1 MWETQEKTIL
11 TVIGPSNIYK
21 SDRLIAVLLSSR
33 SFVAWISAC
42 WRTSLRFD
50 AMADVVRFHLGDGAC
65 IEVCK
70 AALAKHAS
78 VFAPLADETGPIDY
92 GSNELQ
98 CLLSPLCPAARQI
111 VPLLLRWFGAQT
123 DEIFSD
129 KWLLHS
135 FAVAHLLGA
144 GELMD
149 AARRRAA
156 SHEGRPLISAIASLD
171 LNEDLDSL
179 RTCAEYGLDRY
190 SPMGLVHAAA
200 EADVGEVVRIL
211 VSLEDGEQPKEPSS
225 VDCTV
230 DVLDAKGRTALHV
243 CAIRDSANA
252 AKVLLEFSASLTALC
267 DPPEAEADPNDC
279 FSRILFLFESFSSR
293 IFQKQSLQFHN

>member
-1 MWETQEKTIL
+1 
-11 TVIGPSNIYK
+11 
-21 SDRLIAVLLSSR
+21 
-33 SFVAWISAC
+33 
-42 WRTSLRFD
+42 
-50 AMADVVRFHLGDGAC
+50 MADVVRFHLGDGA

-78 VFAPLADETGPIDY
+78 VFAPLADESGPIDY

-111 VPLLLRWFGAQT
+111 VPQLLRWFGTQT

-129 KWLLHS
+129 AMLLHS

-144 GELMD
+144 SELMD

-156 SHEGRPLISAIASLD
+156 SHEGRPLISAIASLN

-200 EADVGEVVRIL
+200 EADVGEVVRVL

-230 DVLDAKGRTALHV
+230 DVLDAKGRMALHV

-252 AKVLLEFSASLTALC
+252 AKALLEFSASLTALC
-267 DPPEAEADPNDC
+267 DPPEAEVDPNLLQPH
-279 FSRILFLFESFSSR
+279 LFLVRDAEDCAPGCATSAPRSKGVRTPLHLAAYHDSVEV
-293 IFQKQSLQFHN
+293 LQLLLDAKANVASCVKGEEISTG